1 MYGEYPE
8 GLELLVRLGDSKI
21 AERVADFEKATPRQ
35 LLSEFGKLSASNI
48 RALMEEFE
56 ALGVPHIMWKTNNE
70 VKGTD
75 VDFYAFQGATARRLF
90 FEQGFES
97 EDDTKEKIYGVCE
110 ALIQVAGYKDASCFD
125 EGHGL
130 ASKLRDLEPIRLA
143 DAALLNRA
151 TLTTSQRNPARRG
164 LLIEAASLELPLD
177 TSTSEDAP
185 VTVRDGESMMCA
197 VSDEIDADSKVV
209 VLQVEISNEGVTVAR
224 VSWSDEREGWVRC
237 AHLAKSE
244 ALVVLAESSKEDLEE
259 GRKLA
264 VPASP
269 VASQPVFMG
278 KDIKVRNPSTNE
290 KPALPKVPRKGA
302 AVWVV
307 NLWEKEVQ
315 VDGEPYPALKDWNYI
330 DFCEEPRSTGN
341 TFARCT
347 ERLTYLAQAYLVVRL
362 DHDMK
367 SWGDKPENCELSFDR
382 LKKLT
387 SHGDVK
393 ANIAKVRPAR
403 SAGGRGLYLYK
414 AETLAVE
421 WSGKS
426 SSSDDDN

>member
-1 MYGEYPE
+1 MYGEYPR
-8 GLELLVRLGDSKI
+8 GVELLVTLGDSKI

-48 RALMEEFE
+48 RALKEEFE
-56 ALGVPHIMWKTNNE
+56 ALGVPHIIWQTRNE
-70 VKGTD
+70 VSGTD

-130 ASKLRDLEPIRLA
+130 VSKLRDLEPIRRA
-143 DAALLNRA
+143 DAALLNHA

-264 VPASP
+264 APACP
-269 VASQPVFMG
+269 VASQPVNYVG
-278 KDIKVRNPSTNE
+278 ENEKVRNPSTGE
-290 KPALPKVPRKGA
+290 KPALPKCSGKGV
-302 AVWVV
+302 AVCVV
-307 NLWEKEVQ
+307 NLWEKEVW
-315 VDGEPYPALKDWNYI
+315 VDGNKYPALKDWHYI
-330 DFCEEPRSTGN
+330 DFCAEPN
-341 TFARCT
+341 YLQKPARQCSANFV
-347 ERLTYLAQAYLVVRL
+347 LLAQAYLGVRAN
-362 DHDMK
+362 HP
-367 SWGDKPENCELSFDR
+367 SNNWGDKVENCKLPFYKLYR
-382 LKKLT
+382 LLKDP
-387 SHGDVK
+387 DVK
-393 ANIAKVRPAR
+393 ADIAKVRGAR
-403 SAGGRGLYLYK
+403 GPDYVYK
-414 AETLAVE
+414 AESLAVE
-421 WSGKS
+421 LSG
-426 SSSDDDN
+426 SSDDDN

>member
-21 AERVADFEKATPRQ
+21 AERVADFEKATPLQ

-48 RALMEEFE
+48 RALKEEFE
-56 ALGVPHIMWKTNNE
+56 ALGVPHIIWKTSNE
-70 VKGTD
+70 VTGTD

-130 ASKLRDLEPIRLA
+130 ASKLRDLEPIRRA

-151 TLTTSQRNPARRG
+151 TLTTSQRNPARKEH
-164 LLIEAASLELPLD
+164 LIEAASLELPLD
-177 TSTSEDAP
+177 TSTSVDAP
-185 VTVRDGESMMCA
+185 RTVPVRDGESMMCA

-209 VLQVEISNEGVTVAR
+209 VRQVEISNEGVAVAL
-224 VSWSDEREGWVRC
+224 VSWSGAREGWVRC

-264 VPASP
+264 APACP
-269 VASQPVFMG
+269 VASQPVNYVG
-278 KDIKVRNPSTNE
+278 ENEKVRNPSTGE
-290 KPALPKVPRKGA
+290 KPALPKCSGKGV
-302 AVWVV
+302 AVCVV

-315 VDGEPYPALKDWNYI
+315 VDGEPYPALKDWNYA
-330 DFCEEPRSTGN
+330 DFCAEPNYLQKPATDCSRHFG
-341 TFARCT
+341 
-347 ERLTYLAQAYLVVRL
+347 YLAQAYLAVRVNHL
-362 DHDMK
+362 
-367 SWGDKPENCELSFDR
+367 SNNWGDKVENCKLSFSQ
-382 LKKLT
+382 LYKLAPT
-387 SHGDVK
+387 SNVK
-393 ANIAKVRPAR
+393 ADIAKVRGAR
-403 SAGGRGLYLYK
+403 GPNYVYK
-414 AETLAVE
+414 AESLAVE
-421 WSGKS
+421 LSG
-426 SSSDDDN
+426 SSDDDN